1 MQRIVQRTQRGN
13 LARKPGQGMQE
24 SFEAE
29 VNEAL
34 RSALELAGSLALD
47 DLENWNRLRNMVNAG
62 SKGSNANIS

>member
-1 MQRIVQRTQRGN
+1 
-13 LARKPGQGMQE
+13 MQE

>member
-1 MQRIVQRTQRGN
+1 MQD
-13 LARKPGQGMQE
+13 

-47 DLENWNRLRNMVNAG
+47 DLENWNRLRAMVTCG